1 MNINGSLALLVALLF
16 MVFSVSAQQPD
27 QPLEEEASEEGE
39 KLYITGVRL
48 NRSSKGA
55 TGLDMEINETP
66 QSISVISN
74 ELIESFAA
82 NNLNDALKLATG
94 VTVEEWETNRTNYTS
109 RGFDIKNTQIDG
121 VGMPNNWGIVTG
133 AMESFGFQKIEV
145 IRGANGLLTGVGN
158 AAGTINYVRKRPTNK
173 NEGEVGLSLGSYNL
187 KRVQAD
193 YSALLTESGS
203 WAGRIVAVAEDSESH
218 LKGLTNDRAF
228 VYGVVDGQLTDNS
241 TLTVGYTYQDTNS
254 NGNLWGG
261 LVLNYSDGTQAEFDT
276 SATTSQQW
284 TQWDTENH
292 SGFVEYSHMLN
303 DWEIKAT
310 YNYRSAQDPAK
321 LFYVFGTIDRET
333 GLGLSG
339 WPGNYED
346 EFDAD
351 LFDVSVYGEYSLFGL
366 EHELNLGMSDSKSSN
381 LSYTRAALSGFGA
394 TPAFPYPLDVIPE
407 PEWGERT
414 LYSNIDMSLKRFY
427 GSTKINLSE
436 SFFVIAGFNAIDFT
450 REGLNS
456 GVVIDNDESEV
467 SPYIGATYSVTQD
480 INTYVSYSDIYQ
492 PQEQY
497 DFDGYFLDPTKGI
510 NFEVGAKV
518 QWFDGDLLTTFA
530 YFTAEQENLSA
541 FAGVRP
547 SDGRFYYE
555 GTNVDSRGIE
565 IEVVGQLSENL
576 NAVLG
581 FTKIDVDDETGE
593 NTRLWSPRNT
603 FNFTLE
609 YKLPQLSNVN
619 IGIGGKW
626 QSDIKNTDFNI
637 EQDAYL
643 LVNAYAR
650 WFINDDTVIQA
661 NVKNLTDEKY
671 INSLYNVGY
680 YGAPL
685 NASINLTY
693 SF

>member
-1 MNINGSLALLVALLF
+1 MNTSGPFASLIALLVLGLP
-16 MVFSVSAQQPD
+16 VSAQQPA
-27 QPLEEEASEEGE
+27 QSSEEQALEEGE
-39 KLYITGVRL
+39 KLHIIGVRL
-48 NRSSKGA
+48 DRSSKGA

-66 QSISVISN
+66 QSISVITT
-74 ELIESFAA
+74 EQLESFAA
-82 NNLNDALKLATG
+82 NNLNEALKLATG

-133 AMESFGFQKIEV
+133 AMESYGFQTIEV

-173 NEGEVGLSLGSYNL
+173 NEGEVGISLGSYDL
-187 KRVQAD
+187 RRVQGD

-203 WAGRIVAVAEDSESH
+203 WAARFVAVAEDSESH
-218 LKGLTNDRAF
+218 LDGLSNDRTF

-241 TLTVGYTYQDTNS
+241 TLTFGYNYQDTHS

-261 LVLNYSDGTQAEFDT
+261 LVFNYSDGTQAEFDT
-276 SATTSQQW
+276 SATTAQQW
-284 TQWDTENH
+284 TQWDTENQ
-292 SGFVEYSHMLN
+292 SGFLEYTHVLD
-303 DWEIKAT
+303 DWEIRAS

-346 EFDAD
+346 EFDAN
-351 LFDVSVYGEYSLFGL
+351 LFDVSLYGEYSLFGQ
-366 EHELNLGMSDSKSSN
+366 EHELNIGVSNSKSTN
-381 LSYTRAALSGFGA
+381 LSYTRAAPTGFGP
-394 TPAFPYPLDVIPE
+394 TPAFPYALDAIPE

-427 GSTKINLSE
+427 GSTKINFNE
-436 SFFVIAGFNAIDFT
+436 SFFLVAGFNAIDFT
-450 REGLNS
+450 REGDNS
-456 GVVIDNDESEV
+456 GVVIENDESEV
-467 SPYIGATYSVTQD
+467 SPYIGATYAFTPDV
-480 INTYVSYSDIYQ
+480 NGYVSYSDIYQ

-510 NFEVGAKV
+510 NFEVGTKI
-518 QWFDGDLLTTFA
+518 QWLEGDLLTTFA

-565 IEVVGQLSENL
+565 IEVVGHMTENL
-576 NAVLG
+576 NVVFG
-581 FTKIDVDDETGE
+581 FTKIDVEDKAGE

-603 FNFTLE
+603 VNFTLD
-609 YKLPQLSNVN
+609 YQLPQFSNVS
-619 IGIGGKW
+619 IGLGGKW

-650 WFINDDTVIQA
+650 WLINDNTMIQA
-661 NVKNLTDEKY
+661 NIKNLTDEKY

-685 NASINLTY
+685 NGSISLSY